1 MTMQTPPRA
10 MLKRF
15 SRINVLAYRVSG
27 GKLMGRRNGLPLLLL
42 TTTGRTSGKSH
53 TVPLVFLQDGDCP
66 LVMPGVYE
74 RPDWIL
80 NLETNP
86 QATMQVG
93 AETSA
98 VRVESLTGADR
109 DRIWQGVPDYWKDYQ
124 GQYDDPLPIMRLH
137 SAS

>member
-1 MTMQTPPRA
+1 
-10 MLKRF
+10 
-15 SRINVLAYRVSG
+15 
-27 GKLMGRRNGLPLLLL
+27 
-42 TTTGRTSGKSH
+42 
-53 TVPLVFLQDGDCP
+53 
-66 LVMPGVYE
+66 
-74 RPDWIL
+74 
-80 NLETNP
+80 
-86 QATMQVG
+86 MQVG